1 MPGKEYLDV
10 PFAEYGYHYDGKN
23 LLVSI
28 HNVQTGIA
36 CNVEF
41 YGVNREGASVGNRAS
56 SPDAISATQRNFLPK
71 VTFTFV
77 PDEKESQG
85 GGAAGEPEDYQEPQK
100 TNDNAGS
107 SNAMAVTKP
116 GATSAGSMTNVA
128 ATTAS
133 RNATSTA
140 KTADASLS
148 GENAAILS
156 LLSVAVLVGARKVR
170 RM

>member
-1 MPGKEYLDV
+1 V

-41 YGVNREGASVGNRAS
+41 YGVNREGASVGNSAS
-56 SPDAISATQRNFLPK
+56 TPDAINATQRNFLPK

-77 PDEKESQG
+77 PDKEESQG
-85 GGAAGEPEDYQEPQK
+85 GGAAGEPDDNQEPQK
-100 TNDNAGS
+100 TNDKTGS
-107 SNAMAVTKP
+107 SSAAAVAKP
-116 GATSAGSMTNVA
+116 GATSTGSTNNVA
-128 ATTAS
+128 ATTTS

-140 KTADASLS
+140 KTADASLP
-148 GENAAILS
+148 GELAAMLS
-156 LLSVAVLVGARKVR
+156 LVGVAALAGARKVCR
-170 RM
+170 IK